1 VTASTIDRVGP
12 DRRSHRLIERFIEMM
27 SAERG
32 AAGNT
37 LEAYRRDLVDYSSF
51 LKSRGTAVERALPE
65 DVSAYASGLEAAGLK
80 GTTIQRR
87 LSAVRQLHRF
97 LFAEQLSRD
106 NPATSTSAAKPV
118 AALPIVMTESEVTRL
133 LAQARSE
140 AETAGRGQRLRALRL
155 VCLVELL
162 YATGLRVSEL
172 VGLKTSAV
180 EKERDVLV
188 VRGKGGR
195 ERMVPIS
202 PRARNAL
209 QLWLKLRA
217 GRASLQSNERIFPSH
232 GRAGHLSRQHFALE
246 LKALA
251 RRAGLDPELVHPHV
265 LRHAFATHLVNSGAD
280 LVSVQQMLGHA
291 DISTTQIYT
300 HVSGERL
307 RHLVETHHPLA
318 GHDGKHQA
326 S

>member
-1 VTASTIDRVGP
+1 
-12 DRRSHRLIERFIEMM
+12 MM

-32 AAGNT
+32 AASNT
-37 LEAYRRDLVDYSSF
+37 LDAYRRDLGDYGGY
-51 LKSRGTAVERALPE
+51 LKTRATALERARPE
-65 DVSAYASGLEAAGLK
+65 DVIAYAAGLEAAGLK

-87 LSAVRQLHRF
+87 LSAVRQFHRF
-97 LFAEQLSRD
+97 LFAEQLSSD
-106 NPATSTSAAKPV
+106 NPATTASAPKPA
-118 AALPIVMTESEVTRL
+118 AALPTVMSEGEVSRL
-133 LAQARSE
+133 LATARTE
-140 AETAGRGQRLRALRL
+140 AETAGPGQRQRARRL
-155 VCLVELL
+155 LCLVELL

-172 VGLKTSAV
+172 VGLKTGAV
-180 EKERDVLV
+180 EKRRDLLL

-202 PRARNAL
+202 PRARDAL
-209 QLWLKLRA
+209 QLWLALRA
-217 GRASLQSNERIFPSH
+217 GKARLAAEDRIFPSH
-232 GRAGHLSRQHFALE
+232 GRSGHLSRQHFALE

-251 RRAGLDPELVHPHV
+251 ARAGLDPECMHPHV
-265 LRHAFATHLVNSGAD
+265 LRHAFATHLVNAGAD
-280 LVSVQQMLGHA
+280 LISVQQMLGHA

-318 GHDGKHQA
+318 AGDGKRQA

>member
-1 VTASTIDRVGP
+1 
-12 DRRSHRLIERFIEMM
+12 MM

-32 AAGNT
+32 AAVNT
-37 LEAYRRDLVDYSSF
+37 LEAYRRDLVDYGGY

-65 DVSAYASGLEAAGLK
+65 DVGAYASCLEAAGLK
-80 GTTIQRR
+80 GTTVQRR

-106 NPATSTSAAKPV
+106 NPATSASAAKPV
-118 AALPIVMTESEVTRL
+118 SALPKVMSESEVTRL
-133 LAQARSE
+133 LEQARSE
-140 AETAGRGQRLRALRL
+140 AEIAGRGERLRAQRL

-172 VGLKTSAV
+172 VGLKTGAV
-180 EKERDVLV
+180 EKGRDLLV

-195 ERMVPIS
+195 ERMVPMS

-209 QLWLKLRA
+209 QHWLKHRR
-217 GRASLQSNERIFPSH
+217 GKGTLQADDRIFPSH
-232 GRAGHLSRQHFALE
+232 GRAGHLTRQHFALE

-251 RRAGLDPELVHPHV
+251 TRAGLDPELVHPHV

-280 LVSVQQMLGHA
+280 LISVQQMLGHA

-307 RHLVETHHPLA
+307 RSLVETHHPLA
-318 GHDGKHQA
+318 GFVGKHQA

>member
-1 VTASTIDRVGP
+1 VTASTIDRASS
-12 DRRSHRLIERFIEMM
+12 DRRSHRLIDRFIEMM

-32 AAGNT
+32 AAANT
-37 LEAYRRDLVDYSSF
+37 LEAYRRDLGDYRDY
-51 LKSRGTAVERALPE
+51 LKSRGTALERVRPE
-65 DVSAYASGLEAAGLK
+65 DVSAYATSLEAAGLK

-87 LSAVRQLHRF
+87 LSAVRQFHRF
-97 LFAEQLSRD
+97 LFAEQLSID
-106 NPATSTSAAKPV
+106 NPATSASAPKPG
-118 AALPIVMTESEVTRL
+118 AALPTVMSESEVTRL
-133 LAQARSE
+133 LAQAREE
-140 AETAGRGQRLRALRL
+140 AESAGRGQRRRAQRL
-155 VCLVELL
+155 LCLVELL

-172 VGLKTSAV
+172 VGLKTSAL
-180 EKERDVLV
+180 EKDRDLLV

-195 ERMVPIS
+195 ERMVPMS

-209 QLWLKLRA
+209 QLWLRLRA
-217 GRASLQSNERIFPSH
+217 GKASLRSDDRIFPSH

-251 RRAGLDPELVHPHV
+251 ARAGLNPDLVHPHV
-265 LRHAFATHLVNSGAD
+265 LRHAFATHLVNAGAD
-280 LVSVQQMLGHA
+280 LISVQQMLGHA

>member
-1 VTASTIDRVGP
+1 
-12 DRRSHRLIERFIEMM
+12 MM

-32 AAGNT
+32 AAANT
-37 LEAYRRDLVDYSSF
+37 LDAYRRDLGDYGGY
-51 LKSRGTAVERALPE
+51 LKARGTALERARPD
-65 DVSAYASGLEAAGLK
+65 DVSAYTASLEAAGLK

-87 LSAVRQLHRF
+87 LSALRQFHRF
-97 LFAEQLSRD
+97 LFAEQLSSD
-106 NPATSTSAAKPV
+106 NPATTASTAKPA
-118 AALPIVMTESEVTRL
+118 AALPAVMNEGEVSRL
-133 LAQARSE
+133 LAQARTE
-140 AETAGRGQRLRALRL
+140 AGNAGRERYHRAQRLL
-155 VCLVELL
+155 CLVELL

-180 EKERDVLV
+180 EKGRELLL

-209 QLWLKLRA
+209 ELWLKLRRGKA
-217 GRASLQSNERIFPSH
+217 GPKADDRIFPSH
-232 GRAGHLSRQHFALE
+232 GRSGHLSRQHFALE

-251 RRAGLDPELVHPHV
+251 ARAGLDPELVHPHV
-265 LRHAFATHLVNSGAD
+265 LRHAFATHLVNAGAD
-280 LVSVQQMLGHA
+280 LISVQQMLGHA
-291 DISTTQIYT
+291 DIATTQIYT

-318 GHDGKHQA
+318 AGGGKSHA

>member
-1 VTASTIDRVGP
+1 
-12 DRRSHRLIERFIEMM
+12 M
-27 SAERG
+27 S
-32 AAGNT
+32 
-37 LEAYRRDLVDYSSF
+37 
-51 LKSRGTAVERALPE
+51 
-65 DVSAYASGLEAAGLK
+65 
-80 GTTIQRR
+80 
-87 LSAVRQLHRF
+87 
-97 LFAEQLSRD
+97 
-106 NPATSTSAAKPV
+106 
-118 AALPIVMTESEVTRL
+118 ESEVTRL

-140 AETAGRGQRLRALRL
+140 AENAGRGQRLRAQRL
-155 VCLVELL
+155 LCLVELL

-172 VGLKTSAV
+172 VGLRIGAV
-180 EKERDVLV
+180 EKGRDLLV

-209 QLWLKLRA
+209 QLWLKLRSDKT
-217 GRASLQSNERIFPSH
+217 SLQSNDRIFPSH

-251 RRAGLDPELVHPHV
+251 NRAGLDPELVHPHV

-318 GHDGKHQA
+318 GIDDKRQA

>member
-1 VTASTIDRVGP
+1 
-12 DRRSHRLIERFIEMM
+12 
-27 SAERG
+27 
-32 AAGNT
+32 
-37 LEAYRRDLVDYSSF
+37 
-51 LKSRGTAVERALPE
+51 
-65 DVSAYASGLEAAGLK
+65 
-80 GTTIQRR
+80 
-87 LSAVRQLHRF
+87 
-97 LFAEQLSRD
+97 
-106 NPATSTSAAKPV
+106 
-118 AALPIVMTESEVTRL
+118 MTESEVTRL

-172 VGLKTSAV
+172 VGLKTGAV
-180 EKERDVLV
+180 EKERDLLV

-217 GRASLQSNERIFPSH
+217 GRASLQSDERIFPSH

-265 LRHAFATHLVNSGAD
+265 LRHALPRISSIPVPISSRCSRCSG
-280 LVSVQQMLGHA
+280 MP
-291 DISTTQIYT
+291 ISRQLRSIPMSAA
-300 HVSGERL
+300 SGCAISSKPITRL
-307 RHLVETHHPLA
+307 PGMTASIRRVDSDVRA
-318 GHDGKHQA
+318 GHFPKP
-326 S
+326 

>member
-1 VTASTIDRVGP
+1 
-12 DRRSHRLIERFIEMM
+12 MM

-32 AAGNT
+32 AAANT
-37 LEAYRRDLVDYSSF
+37 LDAYRRDLGDYGGY
-51 LKSRGTAVERALPE
+51 LKARGTALERARPD
-65 DVSAYASGLEAAGLK
+65 DVSAYTASLEAAGLK

-87 LSAVRQLHRF
+87 LSALRQFHRF
-97 LFAEQLSRD
+97 LFAEQLSSD
-106 NPATSTSAAKPV
+106 NPATTASTAKPA
-118 AALPIVMTESEVTRL
+118 AALPAVMNEGEVSRL
-133 LAQARSE
+133 LAQARTE
-140 AETAGRGQRLRALRL
+140 AENAGRERYHRAQRLL
-155 VCLVELL
+155 CLVELL

-180 EKERDVLV
+180 EKGRELLL

-209 QLWLKLRA
+209 ELWLKLRSGKA
-217 GRASLQSNERIFPSH
+217 GLKADVRIFPSH
-232 GRAGHLSRQHFALE
+232 GRSGHLSRQHFALE

-251 RRAGLDPELVHPHV
+251 ARAGLDPELVHPHV
-265 LRHAFATHLVNSGAD
+265 LRHAFATHLVNAGAD
-280 LVSVQQMLGHA
+280 LISVQQMLGHA
-291 DISTTQIYT
+291 DIATTQIYT

-318 GHDGKHQA
+318 AGGGKSHA

>member
-1 VTASTIDRVGP
+1 
-12 DRRSHRLIERFIEMM
+12 MM

-32 AAGNT
+32 AAANT
-37 LEAYRRDLVDYSSF
+37 LDAYRRDLGDYGGY
-51 LKSRGTAVERALPE
+51 LRARGAALERARPE
-65 DVSAYASGLEAAGLK
+65 DVSAYAASLEAAGLK

-87 LSAVRQLHRF
+87 LSAVRQFHRF
-97 LFAEQLSRD
+97 LFAEQLSSD
-106 NPATSTSAAKPV
+106 NPATNASAAKPA
-118 AALPIVMTESEVTRL
+118 AALPTVLNEAEVSRL
-133 LAQARSE
+133 LAQARAE
-140 AETAGRGQRLRALRL
+140 AETAGRERHLRAQRLL
-155 VCLVELL
+155 CLVELL

-180 EKERDVLV
+180 EKGRDLLL

-202 PRARNAL
+202 PRARTAL
-209 QLWLKLRA
+209 QLWLKLRSGKA
-217 GRASLQSNERIFPSH
+217 RLRSDDRIFPSH

-246 LKALA
+246 LKGLA
-251 RRAGLDPELVHPHV
+251 ARAGLDAELVHPHV
-265 LRHAFATHLVNSGAD
+265 LRHAFATHLLNAGAD
-280 LVSVQQMLGHA
+280 LISVQQMLGHA
-291 DISTTQIYT
+291 DIATTQIYT

-318 GHDGKHQA
+318 GGGGKSHA

>member
-1 VTASTIDRVGP
+1 
-12 DRRSHRLIERFIEMM
+12 MM

-32 AAGNT
+32 AAANT
-37 LEAYRRDLVDYSSF
+37 LEAYRRDLVDYSGC
-51 LKSRGTAVERALPE
+51 LKSRGTSVERARPE
-65 DVSAYASGLEAAGLK
+65 DVSAFASSLEAAGLK
-80 GTTIQRR
+80 PTTIQRR

-97 LFAEQLSRD
+97 LFAEQLSID
-106 NPATSTSAAKPV
+106 NPSTSTGASKPV
-118 AALPIVMTESEVTRL
+118 AALPTVMSESEVTRL

-140 AETAGRGQRLRALRL
+140 ADIAGRGQRLRAQRL
-155 VCLVELL
+155 ACLVELL

-172 VGLKTSAV
+172 VGLKTGAV
-180 EKERDVLV
+180 EKGRDVLI

-209 QLWLKLRA
+209 QLWLEFRA
-217 GRASLQSNERIFPSH
+217 GEASLKSGDHIFPSH

-251 RRAGLDPELVHPHV
+251 TRAGLDPELVHPHV

-318 GHDGKHQA
+318 GPPA
-326 S
+326 SIRRVDRDVQGGHLPLPKSVARP